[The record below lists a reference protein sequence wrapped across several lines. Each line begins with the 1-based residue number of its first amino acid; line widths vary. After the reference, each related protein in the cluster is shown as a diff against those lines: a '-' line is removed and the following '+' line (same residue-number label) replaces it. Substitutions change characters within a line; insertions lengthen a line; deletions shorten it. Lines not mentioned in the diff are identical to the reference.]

1 MNGRA
6 HDCRYIFHKGSPDV
20 MFERHGKA
28 MLWRL
33 AGYRRRQMVLIH
45 MHPIPG
51 SLQSYKYIV
60 MVIQDPVT
68 SFEAFGNNSRSSTT
82 RWKVLCILVL

>member
-6 HDCRYIFHKGSPDV
+6 HDCRYIFHKGSPGV
-20 MFERHGKA
+20 MFEWHRKA

-33 AGYRRRQMVLIH
+33 AGYRRRQVVLID
-45 MHPIPG
+45 MRPIPG

-60 MVIQDPVT
+60 MVIQGSVT
-68 SFEAFGNNSRSSTT
+68 SFEAFGNNSRPSTT